1 MRGAVRS
8 RVTRVRGCGS
18 GGLSRSVGQV
28 LGARTRTG
36 ARETGEKPLQRDH
49 RSPKLGDS
57 RAPIAG
63 LQRQN
68 LETRRVRALRSAPP
82 PLAAAHLLVLGL
94 ELVVV
99 RREGARPRATAGALG
114 GGAAGV
120 RAPRVAGGEGGRS
133 PQSAQA
139 SRWR

>member
-1 MRGAVRS
+1 MR
-8 RVTRVRGCGS
+8 
-18 GGLSRSVGQV
+18 
-28 LGARTRTG
+28 
-36 ARETGEKPLQRDH
+36 RDH
-49 RSPKLGDS
+49 RSSKLGDS

-63 LQRQN
+63 LQKQN

-82 PLAAAHLLVLGL
+82 PLAAAHLLVLRL

-120 RAPRVAGGEGGRS
+120 RAPRVAGGEGGREAGEAEERRDRRAGAALGRGRVRVAAAAAAAAADGEKRGGRLGLGLGEYG
-133 PQSAQA
+133 PD
-139 SRWR
+139 R

>member
-1 MRGAVRS
+1 M
-8 RVTRVRGCGS
+8 
-18 GGLSRSVGQV
+18 
-28 LGARTRTG
+28 
-36 ARETGEKPLQRDH
+36 QRDH

-63 LQRQN
+63 LQKAKPRDAP
-68 LETRRVRALRSAPP
+68 RACPPLRAPP
-82 PLAAAHLLVLGL
+82 PLAAAHLLVLRL

-120 RAPRVAGGEGGRS
+120 RAPRVAGGEGGRE
-133 PQSAQA
+133 AGEEG
-139 SRWR
+139 RC